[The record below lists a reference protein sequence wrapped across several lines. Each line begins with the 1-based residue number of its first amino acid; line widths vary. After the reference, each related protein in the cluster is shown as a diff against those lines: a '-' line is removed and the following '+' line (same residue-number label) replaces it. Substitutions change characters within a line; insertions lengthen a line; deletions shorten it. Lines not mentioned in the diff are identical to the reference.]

1 MFKERKV
8 AGDRV
13 VIDPNALDWK
23 AIAKELINEHDLH
36 CEADREDGRK
46 PFIWIDASHAES
58 DGRNIYVQAECQ
70 DCMQGVDTAI
80 SDDAKYHIHA
90 VRMSKRER
98 MESYVRSD

>member
-1 MFKERKV
+1 MFKKRKV

-13 VIDPNALDWK
+13 VIDPKTIDWK

-46 PFIWIDASHAES
+46 PFIWINTAHAES
-58 DGRNIYVQAECQ
+58 DGRNIYVEAECQ

-80 SDDAKYHIHA
+80 RENSKYHIQP
-90 VRMSKRER
+90 VRHTRRER
-98 MESYVRSD
+98 MAQ